1 MAGKECLKKSFKD
14 SLEDIKERMKEKRNQ
29 KWMKL
34 GKANPILSTK
44 QKGASKDVGM
54 FRFQARPL
62 AWLMSCLNLLCFAAS
77 SSAQLKS
84 IQENNRALALA
95 LQEEKNKLKEAQEV
109 ILQLKKEYQYLKL
122 QLFDLERKMRLQ
134 QAKEPAETKLSA
146 LSKIISEVAQKLLD
160 TADLLRPAQ
169 DLCFTALN
177 KRMCSSAHEDNSSI
191 LRQEDSL
198 LPQRVLVA
206 DTSTECEML
215 GNGTENDTDT
225 NDAYFVPYLSQALT
239 KMATDTGQTS
249 DFHLDKLEK
258 SKLDNVPSTKDN
270 MEVGNMLPKNVST
283 RHRYSKLKTQNDR
296 CIHNV
301 DHSEM
306 PDLTREFYKQDDTG
320 LQGSLEE
327 GNIETIEPNPSQLN
341 KNKINLQTVV
351 DQANK
356 LTDMNCSVVEPKRK
370 QTQLKSRKDCRTRKE
385 RGKLEG
391 TKNQNSRTKS
401 KKKQNQGEQNSSKEK
416 LDSSANSRDAYDF
429 LLEESVH
436 ITPFLQNKV
445 NNRNNDV
452 KDRKDLSEDEIDSSE
467 LNDSDVD
474 SKDSPFVPYQSKS
487 KYKKN
492 LEDSN
497 DTIPIP
503 TRAQSKRL
511 LVLNQQKY
519 SSEEETESTRKKKSI
534 EKTRIPAD
542 WDPPGHAQPQRPL
555 SPRSQRSNIKVVAG
569 KTPGGEVT
577 PAVVPAQSSE
587 GARLSLSDVTNISS
601 FHDKKNSMSQPVL
614 NIEERTGA
622 PNCKRRCTVS
632 VNYKEPSISGK
643 LRRGDPFTDACFLN
657 SPIFKQKKSDGKSST
672 KKKSLSKYNEVFVGC
687 H

>member
-1 MAGKECLKKSFKD
+1 MAGKESLKKSFKD

-34 GKANPILSTK
+34 GKANPILSAK
-44 QKGASKDVGM
+44 HKGAT
-54 FRFQARPL
+54 
-62 AWLMSCLNLLCFAAS
+62 S

-95 LQEEKNKLKEAQEV
+95 LQEEKTKLKEAQEV

-146 LSKIISEVAQKLLD
+146 LSKIISEVTQKLLD

-198 LPQRVLVA
+198 RLPQRVLVA
-206 DTSTECEML
+206 DTSTECDMF

-225 NDAYFVPYLSQALT
+225 NNAYFVPYLSQALT

-249 DFHLDKLEK
+249 DFHLSKLEK

-296 CIHNV
+296 CIYNV

-306 PDLTREFYKQDDTG
+306 PDLTREFYKQDETG

-356 LTDMNCSVVEPKRK
+356 LTDMNCSVVEPKCK

-511 LVLNQQKY
+511 LVLNRQKY
-519 SSEEETESTRKKKSI
+519 SSEETESIRNNKKSI

-555 SPRSQRSNIKVVAG
+555 SPCSQRSNIKVVAG

-577 PAVVPAQSSE
+577 PGTDLQAGWTTRGIRCQAVVPARSSE
-587 GARLSLSDVTNISS
+587 DAHLSLSDVTNISS

>member
-1 MAGKECLKKSFKD
+1 MAGKKSLKKSFKD

-44 QKGASKDVGM
+44 HKGTT
-54 FRFQARPL
+54 
-62 AWLMSCLNLLCFAAS
+62 S
-77 SSAQLKS
+77 SSVQLRS
-84 IQENNRALALA
+84 VQENNRALALA
-95 LQEEKNKLKEAQEV
+95 LQEEKTKLKEAQEV
-109 ILQLKKEYQYLKL
+109 ILQLKKDYQYLKL
-122 QLFDLERKMRLQ
+122 HLFGLERKLRSQ

-146 LSKIISEVAQKLLD
+146 LSKIISEVAEKLLD

-191 LRQEDSL
+191 LRQEDFL
-198 LPQRVLVA
+198 RLPQRVLVA

-215 GNGTENDTDT
+215 RNGTENDTDT

-239 KMATDTGQTS
+239 KMTTDTGQRS

-258 SKLDNVPSTKDN
+258 CKLNNVPSTKDN

-283 RHRYSKLKTQNDR
+283 RHRYSKLKTWNDH
-296 CIHNV
+296 CIYNV

-306 PDLTREFYKQDDTG
+306 PDLTREFYKQDEIG
-320 LQGSLEE
+320 LEESLEE
-327 GNIETIEPNPSQLN
+327 GNIETIEPNLSQLN
-341 KNKINLQTVV
+341 KNKINLETVV

-356 LTDMNCSVVEPKRK
+356 LTDMNCLVVEPKLK
-370 QTQLKSRKDCRTRKE
+370 QIKLKSREDCRTRKK
-385 RGKLEG
+385 RGKSEG
-391 TKNQNSRTKS
+391 AKNQNSRTKS
-401 KKKQNQGEQNSSKEK
+401 KKKQNQDEQNSSKEK
-416 LDSSANSRDAYDF
+416 LDSSVNSRDAYDF

-436 ITPFLQNKV
+436 VTPFLQNKV
-445 NNRNNDV
+445 NNRNNDL

-467 LNDSDVD
+467 LNDSEVD
-474 SKDSPFVPYQSKS
+474 SKDSPFVPYQRKS
-487 KYKKN
+487 KYRRN
-492 LEDSN
+492 LEDGN
-497 DTIPIP
+497 DTSPIP

-519 SSEEETESTRKKKSI
+519 SCEEESESTRKNKSI

-542 WDPPGHAQPQRPL
+542 QDPQGHAQPQRPL
-555 SPRSQRSNIKVVAG
+555 SPSRQWSKIKVVAG
-569 KTPGGEVT
+569 KTPGT
-577 PAVVPAQSSE
+577 VVPAQSSE
-587 GARLSLSDVTNISS
+587 GARLSLSDVTNFS

-614 NIEERTGA
+614 NSEERIGA
-622 PNCKRRCTVS
+622 PKCKRRCTVS
-632 VNYKEPSISGK
+632 VNYKEPNISGK

>member
-1 MAGKECLKKSFKD
+1 
-14 SLEDIKERMKEKRNQ
+14 MKEKRNQ

-34 GKANPILSTK
+34 GKANPILSAK
-44 QKGASKDVGM
+44 HKGAT
-54 FRFQARPL
+54 
-62 AWLMSCLNLLCFAAS
+62 S

-95 LQEEKNKLKEAQEV
+95 LQEEKAKLKEAQEV

-146 LSKIISEVAQKLLD
+146 LSKIISEVTQKLLD

-198 LPQRVLVA
+198 RLPQRVLVA
-206 DTSTECEML
+206 DTSTECDMF

-225 NDAYFVPYLSQALT
+225 NNAYFVPYLSQALT

-249 DFHLDKLEK
+249 DFHLSKLEK

-296 CIHNV
+296 CIYNV

-306 PDLTREFYKQDDTG
+306 PDLTREFYKQDETG

-327 GNIETIEPNPSQLN
+327 
-341 KNKINLQTVV
+341 
-351 DQANK
+351 
-356 LTDMNCSVVEPKRK
+356 VVEPK
-370 QTQLKSRKDCRTRKE
+370 C
-385 RGKLEG
+385 
-391 TKNQNSRTKS
+391 
-401 KKKQNQGEQNSSKEK
+401 
-416 LDSSANSRDAYDF
+416 
-429 LLEESVH
+429 
-436 ITPFLQNKV
+436 
-445 NNRNNDV
+445 
-452 KDRKDLSEDEIDSSE
+452 
-467 LNDSDVD
+467 
-474 SKDSPFVPYQSKS
+474 
-487 KYKKN
+487 
-492 LEDSN
+492 
-497 DTIPIP
+497 
-503 TRAQSKRL
+503 
-511 LVLNQQKY
+511 
-519 SSEEETESTRKKKSI
+519 
-534 EKTRIPAD
+534 
-542 WDPPGHAQPQRPL
+542 HAQPQRPL

-577 PAVVPAQSSE
+577 PAVVPARSSE
-587 GARLSLSDVTNISS
+587 DAHLSLSDVTNISS

>member
-1 MAGKECLKKSFKD
+1 MAGKESLKKSFKD

-44 QKGASKDVGM
+44 HKGAT
-54 FRFQARPL
+54 
-62 AWLMSCLNLLCFAAS
+62 S

-95 LQEEKNKLKEAQEV
+95 LQEEKTKLKEAQEV

-122 QLFDLERKMRLQ
+122 QLFGLERKLRSQ

-169 DLCFTALN
+169 DLCFMALN
-177 KRMCSSAHEDNSSI
+177 KRVCSSAHEDNSSI

-198 LPQRVLVA
+198 LPQRVHVA

-239 KMATDTGQTS
+239 KMTTDTGQRS
-249 DFHLDKLEK
+249 DFYLDKLEK

-283 RHRYSKLKTQNDR
+283 RHRYSKLKTWNDH

-301 DHSEM
+301 GHSEM
-306 PDLTREFYKQDDTG
+306 PDLTRESYKQDETG
-320 LQGSLEE
+320 LQESLED

-341 KNKINLQTVV
+341 KNKINLETV

-356 LTDMNCSVVEPKRK
+356 LTDMNCSVVELKLK
-370 QTQLKSRKDCRTRKE
+370 QIKLKSREDCQTRKK
-385 RGKLEG
+385 RGKSEG
-391 TKNQNSRTKS
+391 TKNQNSRTKA
-401 KKKQNQGEQNSSKEK
+401 KKKLNQGEQNSSKEK
-416 LDSSANSRDAYDF
+416 LDSSVNSRDAYDF

-445 NNRNNDV
+445 NSRNNDL

-467 LNDSDVD
+467 LNDSEVD

-487 KYKKN
+487 KYRRN

-519 SSEEETESTRKKKSI
+519 SCEEETESTRKNKSI

-542 WDPPGHAQPQRPL
+542 QDPQGHAQTQRPL
-555 SPRSQRSNIKVVAG
+555 SPSRQWSNIKVVAG
-569 KTPGGEVT
+569 ETPGGEVT

-587 GARLSLSDVTNISS
+587 GARPSLSDVTNIS
-601 FHDKKNSMSQPVL
+601 FRDKKNSISQPVL
-614 NIEERTGA
+614 NIEERIGA